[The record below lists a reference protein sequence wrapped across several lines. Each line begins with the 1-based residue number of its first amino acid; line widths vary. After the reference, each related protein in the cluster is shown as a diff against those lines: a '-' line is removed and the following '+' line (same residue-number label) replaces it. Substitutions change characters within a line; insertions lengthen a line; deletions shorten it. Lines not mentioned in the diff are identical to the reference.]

1 LAGKARTTILLVE
14 NEPDL
19 MYTITQ
25 MLETSRRYS
34 VHSFSNPVEALEHI
48 TVENCQRCKLVIT
61 NLDMPEM
68 SGLELARRLKQ
79 TRPTLPVILATAH
92 IIDATEF
99 ERTMKS
105 LGIDGFASKPFTQAQ
120 LLAAVDKLIRDL
132 A

>member
-1 LAGKARTTILLVE
+1 
-14 NEPDL
+14 
-19 MYTITQ
+19 

-34 VHSFSNPVEALEHI
+34 VHSFFNPVEALEHI